1 MTNEVTLFRTCVAD
15 VFSPTTVGA
24 ASRLLEASGCAVSCP
39 DGQTCCGQPAWNAGF
54 VDEAA
59 RVARASLAALEAG
72 GSAEAL
78 PGEAAPTVVVPA
90 GSCATMIT
98 HYWPELFRLVGDT
111 DAERRARA
119 VAGRTRE
126 LTRFLVARG
135 LPALGAGT
143 PTRVALHQTCH
154 SLRELGG
161 GGATRAAVAA
171 VGGCSVVPWPDDDAQ
186 RCCGFGGTFSLKLPE
201 AAEAMADEKLTSL
214 LSLGAD
220 CITGTDLS
228 CLLHLRARSEAVGA
242 PVAIRHVADLLD
254 GELGTAAHDGR
265 PAAPPAAPSGP
276 PQGASGQAPD
286 TPPDPAPSDRSA
298 TVDGPTLRSRT
309 ATAVADP
316 VLRSRLRKAVDRFA
330 GHRAEG
336 LAELADADA
345 LRRAARGIKGELLA
359 DLPAVLEQFADNV
372 LAAGGHVHWA
382 ADAAAADAAISG
394 IVRDAAAARA
404 GRALVVKSKSM
415 ATEEIGLN
423 RALEA
428 AGCEVVETDLGEWI
442 VQLAGERPSHIIAP
456 AVHHD
461 RHSIRATFL
470 AEAGARPDEVPAVP
484 EALNAY
490 ARGWL
495 RDRFLRAD
503 VGITG
508 ANFAVAESGSIVL
521 VTNEGNG
528 RMVTSLPRVHVVV
541 LGMERVLRTWDQL
554 DLLLTLLTRSATGQ
568 RLTSYT
574 SVVTGPRRPG
584 EPDGPDELHVVVL
597 DNGRADLL
605 GGEFH
610 EMLACIRCGAC
621 LNACPVYRQVGGHAY
636 GGVYAGPM
644 GAVLTPLLEHERPG
658 AAETADAS
666 TLCGAC
672 MQACPVEIPLQD
684 LLLGLR
690 RRNAPSSSRTTR
702 LAWQAWARVWGRPA
716 AYRGSVRL
724 AALARPLVGPAA
736 RLPWLRTHAAGRTLP
751 IPAPRPKRGDD
762 G

>member
-1 MTNEVTLFRTCVAD
+1 VTTPVTLFRTCVAD
-15 VFSPTTVGA
+15 VFSPDTVAATTRV
-24 ASRLLEASGCAVSCP
+24 LEASGCAVSCP
-39 DGQTCCGQPAWNAGF
+39 AGQTCCGQPAWNAGF
-54 VDEAA
+54 VGEAA
-59 RVARASLAALEAG
+59 RVARTSLAALDTE
-72 GSAEAL
+72 
-78 PGEAAPTVVVPA
+78 PGASHRDAPVVVPA

-111 DAERRARA
+111 EAERRARL
-119 VAGRTRE
+119 VAGRTHE
-126 LTRFLVARG
+126 LTRFLTEQG
-135 LPALGAGT
+135 LPELRAGA
-143 PTRVALHQTCH
+143 PVAVALHQSCH
-154 SLRELGG
+154 SLRELGSAA
-161 GGATRAAVAA
+161 ATREAVAA
-171 VGGCSVVPWPDDDAQ
+171 IEGCAVAPWPDADAQ

-201 AAEAMADEKLTSL
+201 TAEAMAEEKLASL
-214 LSLGAD
+214 RGLGAD
-220 CITGTDLS
+220 CVTGTDLS
-228 CLLHLRARSEAVGA
+228 CLLHLRARSEAVGT
-242 PVAIRHVADLLD
+242 PVEIRHVADLLD
-254 GELGTAAHDGR
+254 AALGSEGAGARRATGHERMTATAVPE
-265 PAAPPAAPSGP
+265 PAASPAEPG
-276 PQGASGQAPD
+276 
-286 TPPDPAPSDRSA
+286 PSDRSA
-298 TVDGPTLRSRT
+298 AVEGPTLRSRT

-316 VLRSRLRKAVDRFA
+316 VLRSRLRTAVDRFA

-336 LAELADADA
+336 LAELADANA
-345 LRRAARGIKGELLA
+345 LRRAARAIKGELLA
-359 DLPAVLEQFADNV
+359 DLPAVLDDFADSV
-372 LAAGGHVHWA
+372 LALGGHVHWA
-382 ADAAAADAAISG
+382 ADAAAADDTIST
-394 IVRDAAAARA
+394 IVRAAAE
-404 GRALVVKSKSM
+404 GRPDGALVVKSKSM

-428 AGCEVVETDLGEWI
+428 AGCQVVETDLGEWI

-470 AEAGARPDEVPAVP
+470 AAAGARPDEVPAVP
-484 EALNAY
+484 EGLNAY

-541 LGMERVLRTWDQL
+541 LGMERVVRDWDQL

-574 SVVTGPRRPG
+574 SVVTGPRRHG
-584 EPDGPDELHVVVL
+584 EPDGPEELHVVIL
-597 DNGRADLL
+597 DNGRSDLL

-684 LLLGLR
+684 LLLSLR
-690 RRNAPSSSRTTR
+690 RRNAPSSTLVTR
-702 LAWQAWARVWGRPA
+702 LAWRAWAQAWGNPV

-724 AALARPLVGPAA
+724 AAAGRALVGPAD
-736 RLPWLRTHAAGRTLP
+736 RLRRRGGHAAGRTLP
-751 IPAPRPKRGDD
+751 VPPPRPKRGQA
-762 G
+762 

>member
-1 MTNEVTLFRTCVAD
+1 VTNEVTLFRTCVAD
-15 VFSPTTVGA
+15 VFSPPTVA
-24 ASRLLEASGCAVSCP
+24 AATRLLQASGCAVSCP

-59 RVARASLAALEAG
+59 RVARASLAALEHG
-72 GSAEAL
+72 G
-78 PGEAAPTVVVPA
+78 PAPTVVVPA

-111 DAERRARA
+111 DAEGRART

-126 LTRFLVARG
+126 LTQFLVALG
-135 LPALGAGT
+135 LPELGTGT
-143 PTRVALHQTCH
+143 PTRVALHQSCH

-171 VGGCSVVPWPDDDAQ
+171 VEGTSVVPWADDDAQ

-201 AAEAMADEKLTSL
+201 AAEAMADEKLASL
-214 LSLGAD
+214 RGLGAD
-220 CITGTDLS
+220 CIAGTDLS
-228 CLLHLRARSEAVGA
+228 CLLHLRARSEAVGT

-254 GELGTAAHDGR
+254 GALGAAAHDGR
-265 PAAPPAAPSGP
+265 RATSPVARPV
-276 PQGASGQAPD
+276 GATRVPDHAPD
-286 TPPDPAPSDRSA
+286 AAADVAPSDRSA
-298 TVDGPTLRSRT
+298 AVDGPTLRSRT

-316 VLRSRLRKAVDRFA
+316 VLRSRLHKAVDRFA
-330 GHRAEG
+330 GHRAVG
-336 LAELADADA
+336 LAELADADS

-372 LAAGGHVHWA
+372 LASGGHVHWA
-382 ADAAAADAAISG
+382 ADAAAADATISD
-394 IVRDAAAARA
+394 IVRGAAA
-404 GRALVVKSKSM
+404 GRPDGALVVKSKSM

-470 AEAGARPDEVPAVP
+470 AEAGARPDQVPAEP
-484 EALNAY
+484 EALNAF

-508 ANFAVAESGSIVL
+508 ANFGVAESGSIVL

-574 SVVTGPRRPG
+574 SVVTGPRRAG

-672 MQACPVEIPLQD
+672 MQVCPVEIPLQD

-724 AALARPLVGPAA
+724 ASIARPLVGPAA
-736 RLPWLRTHAAGRTLP
+736 RLPWLRTHATGRTLP
-751 IPAPRPKRGDD
+751 VPAPRPKRGDD